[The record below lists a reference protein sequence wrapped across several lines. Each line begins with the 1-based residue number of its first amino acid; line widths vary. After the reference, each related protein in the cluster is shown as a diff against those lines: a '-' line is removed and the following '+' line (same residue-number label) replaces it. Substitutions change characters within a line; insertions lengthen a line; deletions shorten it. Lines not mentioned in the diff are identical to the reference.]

1 MIGFGAIGLEVT
13 RHLDGYVN
21 AQICQIMVRPGRENE
36 VRELLN
42 TDIQVIS
49 SVKAVNPMPD
59 LEDTVQGDVSDF
71 DTLLKATEGMDA
83 VIHLPGN
90 DSQWGEVLQNALT
103 GTYNMLEASK
113 QNGVRR
119 IAYASRAGVL
129 PRSYYTRSIQ
139 RTVDMPT
146 RPDSY
151 YSVSK
156 VFGESLGYM
165 YATRFDMEVVA
176 VRIGNFQLE
185 RDLPG
190 HPHHLSHGDAVL
202 VFERAVI
209 QPGIRFE
216 VVFGVSDSTWK
227 LYDLDHG
234 RKVIGYNPQDKS
246 IVEPEL

>member
-1 MIGFGAIGLEVT
+1 MNETPRILVTGSAGVIGTIIVNGLKDRYPLRCFDRVSTPGIEDEVVG
-13 RHLDGYVN
+13 D
-21 AQICQIMVRPGRENE
+21 I
-36 VRELLN
+36 
-42 TDIQVIS
+42 TDMDAVI
-49 SVKAVNPMPD
+49 
-59 LEDTVQGDVSDF
+59 E
-71 DTLLKATEGMDA
+71 ATTGMDA
-83 VIHLPGN
+83 VIHLAGN
-90 DSQWGEVLQNALT
+90 PSGGASWDDILQANFI
-103 GTYNMLEASK
+103 GTYTLFEAASR
-113 QNGVRR
+113 NGVRR
-119 IAYASRAGVL
+119 IAFASRAGLLAPYPQDVF
-129 PRSYYTRSIQ
+129 
-139 RTVDMPT
+139 RTVDMTP
-146 RPDSY
+146 RPESY
-151 YSVSK
+151 YSISK